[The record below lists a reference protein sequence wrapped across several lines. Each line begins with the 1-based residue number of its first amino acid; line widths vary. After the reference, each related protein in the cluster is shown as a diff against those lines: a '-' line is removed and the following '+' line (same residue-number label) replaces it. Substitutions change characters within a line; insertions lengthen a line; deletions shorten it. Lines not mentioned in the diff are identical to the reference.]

1 MVKERVHEERVHEI
15 LGKIGANSED
25 TAKTLDEIFKAG
37 TLTFGQVN
45 IGLRELKKAGV
56 TERIEERGVGKYYL
70 VKGIK

>member
-1 MVKERVHEERVHEI
+1 MVKERVYEI
-15 LGKIGANSED
+15 LEKNGANSED

-45 IGLRELKKAGV
+45 MGLRELKKTGII
-56 TERIEERGVGKYYL
+56 ERIEERGVGKYYL